1 MAFLSRLRKDQ
12 LRYVANEFSEDAS
25 STTLKIPDLR
35 KLILNSENYDE
46 EMVRGMVENLVED
59 AERLRQEEKEK
70 AERQH
75 AHALE
80 KEKADRQH
88 ALEKEKAD
96 RQHALEK
103 EKADREHELELK
115 KLDIAAK
122 TSEVVETEVITS
134 SPKVDWQSQLRK
146 FSTSNEDISLYLVH
160 FERVMKRV
168 QMPSSLWMACL
179 INQLP
184 SEIVQ
189 MIMREPEEQSENY
202 DYVKSLLLKC
212 YRLSPEKFRQLFYSH
227 ENTDGKSWKEYYH
240 ELETY
245 FNGWTAGLKISS
257 FESLKDLIITDRMK
271 ARVPPDIRERY
282 LDQWTH
288 IISPYTLAEKVD
300 EFIELK
306 DVFKN
311 HIQYNNKYS
320 NNKFLK
326 EENVAKGEQTEPS
339 RSTTN
344 NQTVCYNC
352 YDTGHFAR
360 DCVNPKRPKFCT
372 ACKTEGHGTKE
383 CPKIASFPLVNA
395 VSFSPSSSNSTT
407 KNIIIEEVNTS
418 ALMDT
423 AADISM
429 LKYSFAQTLNKNI
442 HKNIVTRIR
451 GIGGVRKS
459 LGIIILNV
467 TIDRVKLKEVLFYV
481 VTDDT
486 FEGPDV
492 LIGKDIIDAPE
503 IIMVRN
509 QGRSKLVHV
518 EDLDFLHDFQ
528 INEMPDRVVLKT
540 LEKFVI
546 EPRTVQLVTQ
556 DLLPT
561 SNDYVNPT
569 KLQRNAQ
576 ESIIIAQEKMKRN
589 YDKHRCDAFKYNI
602 GDVVVVRRLP
612 EQTALSNTKTQV
624 KYRGPLTVIKILPSD
639 TYQVTDLRVVGQG
652 RRRQHN
658 YTTTAHAS
666 QMKLFHL
673 VNDEDLS
680 DDGDNI
686 TGSKENFIACEP
698 INDSNSTNQ
707 CNDDPNKNLS
717 QDNSR
722 PKRCKKVPHYLITCY
737 NLDYNLF

>member
-12 LRYVANEFSEDAS
+12 LRYVANELSEDVS
-25 STTLKIPDLR
+25 YITLKIPDLR
-35 KLILNSENYDE
+35 KLILNSEKYDE

-59 AERLRQEEKEK
+59 AERLRQE
-70 AERQH
+70 
-75 AHALE
+75 E

-122 TSEVVETEVITS
+122 ASIVETEVITS

-168 QMPSSLWMACL
+168 QMSSTLWMACL

-212 YRLSPEKFRQLFYSH
+212 YRYRLSPEKFRQLFYSH

-326 EENVAKGEQTEPS
+326 EENIAKGKQTEPS

-360 DCVNPKRPKFCT
+360 DCVKPKRPKFCT

-383 CPKIASFPLVNA
+383 CPKRASFPLVNA
-395 VSFSPSSSNSTT
+395 VSFLPSSSNSTT

-429 LKYSFAQTLNKNI
+429 LKYSFAQTFNKNI

-451 GIGGVRKS
+451 SIGGVRES
-459 LGIIILNV
+459 LGIIVEHRL
-467 TIDRVKLKEVLFYV
+467 Y
-481 VTDDT
+481 DDHLY
-486 FEGPDV
+486 DV
-492 LIGKDIIDAPE
+492 YI
-503 IIMVRN
+503 
-509 QGRSKLVHV
+509 
-518 EDLDFLHDFQ
+518 
-528 INEMPDRVVLKT
+528 
-540 LEKFVI
+540 
-546 EPRTVQLVTQ
+546 
-556 DLLPT
+556 
-561 SNDYVNPT
+561 
-569 KLQRNAQ
+569 
-576 ESIIIAQEKMKRN
+576 
-589 YDKHRCDAFKYNI
+589 
-602 GDVVVVRRLP
+602 
-612 EQTALSNTKTQV
+612 
-624 KYRGPLTVIKILPSD
+624 
-639 TYQVTDLRVVGQG
+639 
-652 RRRQHN
+652 
-658 YTTTAHAS
+658 YTT
-666 QMKLFHL
+666 F
-673 VNDEDLS
+673 
-680 DDGDNI
+680 
-686 TGSKENFIACEP
+686 
-698 INDSNSTNQ
+698 
-707 CNDDPNKNLS
+707 
-717 QDNSR
+717 
-722 PKRCKKVPHYLITCY
+722 
-737 NLDYNLF
+737 